1 MCYLPTMNIKPLIR
15 LAAWVSL
22 SAAIFVTISP
32 IGWRPHDVSDVNF
45 DRAAA
50 FVVIALLFTVGYPRW
65 ASRWGLWFAL
75 ASPAIELLQLLS
87 VGRHARIEDALIKLV
102 GALCGLGL
110 GYLFNRLRQTLSLSQ
125 QPIQAQHISLRD

>member
-1 MCYLPTMNIKPLIR
+1 MNLKTLIQ
-15 LAAWVSL
+15 LAAWVCL
-22 SAAIFVTISP
+22 SAVIFATISP
-32 IGWRPHDVSDVNF
+32 IAWRPHDVSDVNF

-87 VGRHARIEDALIKLV
+87 AGRHARIEDALIKLV

-110 GYLFNRLRQTLSLSQ
+110 GYLFNRLRQTPVHSQ
-125 QPIQAQHISLRD
+125 QRMQAKHISLRD